1 MRNQAALKNSHQS
14 LFDFILST
22 FFLFTAISCAAQNGN
37 VPIKAVTLEVDNQ
50 TDYVNVMN
58 DEMPVIPSFPAVAK
72 KAGYIRGYVKNVA
85 GEPIAG
91 AKLGLKSARMYD
103 AYLANSAETDA
114 NGYYEIK
121 IPTGGAKFD
130 YAGLTRD
137 IGRGKKG
144 AVGLHPADGNL
155 SESYPAASGGI
166 ENFVALPYGIGDA
179 AGVSQSA
186 KYRGNYYGGSFMLRY
201 FIAPPGQS
209 SDGFAGMLTADSEIV
224 ITLIP
229 RTIVF
234 DGSKFTR
241 AFEIRK
247 KIEDSSLG
255 EFFICN
261 VPLGEYEIAV
271 RHPNG
276 KFLKMRQ
283 KNPTDSTYGIVPQE
297 TSESASL
304 IFNPLST
311 DAKTAVASRGNWTD
325 LEIIVER

>member
-1 MRNQAALKNSHQS
+1 MINTIN
-14 LFDFILST
+14 
-22 FFLFTAISCAAQNGN
+22 FTAFFFALVFFAVNCTAQIGDA
-37 VPIKAVTLEVDNQ
+37 PIKGFTFEVDAQ

-58 DEMPVIPSFPAVAK
+58 DEMPVLPVFPTVSK

-103 AYLANSAETDA
+103 AYLASSAETDA

-144 AVGLHPADGNL
+144 AIGLHPADGNL
-155 SESYPAASGGI
+155 NESYPAASGGV
-166 ENFVALPYGIGDA
+166 ENFLALPYGIGDA
-179 AGVSQSA
+179 IGVSQNP
-186 KYRGNYYGGSFMLRY
+186 KYRGNYYGGTFMLRY
-201 FIAPPGQS
+201 FIAPPGQN
-209 SDGFAGMLTADSEIV
+209 SDGFAGMLAAGSEIV

-234 DGSKFTR
+234 DGNQFTR

-271 RHPNG
+271 RYPNG

-283 KNPTDSTYGIVPQE
+283 KNPTNSTYGLAPQE
-297 TSESASL
+297 NVESASL

-325 LEIIVER
+325 MEIIVER

>member
-1 MRNQAALKNSHQS
+1 MKNLTALKNSRQK
-14 LFDFILST
+14 LFDFILLT
-22 FFLFTAISCAAQNGN
+22 FFLFTAISCAAQIGN
-37 VPIKAVTLEVDNQ
+37 APLKAVTLEVDNQ

-58 DEMPVIPSFPAVAK
+58 NEMPVIPSFPAVAK
-72 KAGYIRGYVKNVA
+72 KAGYIRGYVKNVL

-91 AKLGLKSARMYD
+91 AKLGLKSARIYD
-103 AYLANSAETDA
+103 AYLASSAETDA

-130 YAGLTRD
+130 YAGLARD
-137 IGRGKKG
+137 IGRGRQG
-144 AVGLHPADGNL
+144 AIGLHPADGNL
-155 SESYPAASGGI
+155 SESYPAASGGV

-179 AGVSQSA
+179 AGVSQNA

-201 FIAPPGQS
+201 FIAPPGQNPN
-209 SDGFAGMLTADSEIV
+209 DFAGMLAAGPEIV
-224 ITLIP
+224 VTLIP
-229 RTIVF
+229 RTIVT
-234 DGSKFTR
+234 DGGKFAR

-247 KIEDSSLG
+247 KIEESSLG

-276 KFLKMRQ
+276 KHLRMRQ
-283 KNPTDSTYGIVPQE
+283 KNPTNSSYGIAPQE
-297 TSESASL
+297 TNESASL

-311 DAKTAVASRGNWTD
+311 DAKTAVASRGSWTD
-325 LEIIVER
+325 LEIIIER